1 MNGFFNLLFLA
12 STSLLP
18 HDSFIIEADKAV
30 STHEK
35 LQLSGHVK
43 IESGPL
49 TAESTEASYA
59 QDKNSP
65 LFLNVDVRL
74 FIANYGQISCDSA
87 FLDPAQHI
95 AHFKSLTAPVTYKDI
110 KNDLYVEASK
120 MALSLSDNNQKL
132 KSFTAHKNVKA
143 FWKYG
148 LSCEGEEALFDP
160 ENHTL
165 MFLRPHIIAKD
176 KMDVICQKAF
186 LDIKKNSLSLENVTG
201 CLEALDNLHVVADNL
216 SYAAPLITL
225 TGNVSLSMPLKSG
238 KAELT
243 SIHTC
248 VVNEA
253 LYTIHLLPI
262 PSKYIFLKTPYGTV
276 KSDSI
281 DLLYQENEGEYKIQ
295 KIILKGAVEITNTFS
310 FKDPET
316 LVNRY
321 AMAHIVEVDCFEK
334 SITLL
339 PLEKQRVLFLD
350 DEKKV
355 QVSADALAVSYKE
368 GEEKISGKGAVRMLF
383 TKSESLRFSGCF
395 YK

>member
-49 TAESTEASYA
+49 TAESTEASYS

-132 KSFTAHKNVKA
+132 KSFTV
-143 FWKYG
+143 F
-148 LSCEGEEALFDP
+148 SP
-160 ENHTL
+160 
-165 MFLRPHIIAKD
+165 
-176 KMDVICQKAF
+176 Q
-186 LDIKKNSLSLENVTG
+186 
-201 CLEALDNLHVVADNL
+201 
-216 SYAAPLITL
+216 
-225 TGNVSLSMPLKSG
+225 
-238 KAELT
+238 
-243 SIHTC
+243 
-248 VVNEA
+248 
-253 LYTIHLLPI
+253 
-262 PSKYIFLKTPYGTV
+262 
-276 KSDSI
+276 SI
-281 DLLYQENEGEYKIQ
+281 DL
-295 KIILKGAVEITNTFS
+295 
-310 FKDPET
+310 
-316 LVNRY
+316 
-321 AMAHIVEVDCFEK
+321 
-334 SITLL
+334 
-339 PLEKQRVLFLD
+339 
-350 DEKKV
+350 
-355 QVSADALAVSYKE
+355 
-368 GEEKISGKGAVRMLF
+368 
-383 TKSESLRFSGCF
+383 
-395 YK
+395 